1 MSAFGTPISQP
12 VRGTTPAER
21 FAAKEA
27 RRRDRARPAT
37 SNPDESDTDSV
48 EFSGPEAINAADPL
62 AGAGDED
69 ARQDRRKAG
78 SEGQP
83 PETPSLDV
91 QG

>member
-12 VRGTTPAER
+12 IRPATPAER

-37 SNPDESDTDSV
+37 SNPEEPEADSV
-48 EFSGPEAINAADPL
+48 EFSGPETINPADPL
-62 AGAGDED
+62 ARAGDED
-69 ARQDRRKAG
+69 ARQDRRKTG
-78 SEGQP
+78 SDERP
-83 PETPSLDV
+83 PEAPSLDV